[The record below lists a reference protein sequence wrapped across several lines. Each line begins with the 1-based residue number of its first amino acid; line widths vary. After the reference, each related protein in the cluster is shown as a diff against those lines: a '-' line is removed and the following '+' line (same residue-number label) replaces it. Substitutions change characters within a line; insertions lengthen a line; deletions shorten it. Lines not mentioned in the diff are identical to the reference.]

1 MRSLFIILFII
12 TFGFEALIA
21 QTILFVENFE
31 DNDFASRGW
40 YDGSKG
46 TISTAEHINGSSA
59 CFECKFLQGQRGCS
73 AGTPSR
79 HLFTET
85 DELYISYW
93 VKYSANWEGSNKP
106 YHPHEFNIMTNAD
119 DKYVGPA
126 ITHLTLYI
134 EQNEGK
140 PLLALQDSKNVD
152 QTCILQNNGNFIG
165 CDGDFNSHKF
175 SENRSI
181 AACNGIEGGFDR
193 SDCFNY
199 GGGYY
204 YSARIWDADTVYF
217 TDNQGPHYKND
228 WHHVEAYF
236 KLNSIQGGKGV
247 TDGKIRYWYDSK
259 ILISFDNI
267 IFRTAQFPD
276 MKLNQFLIAPYIGDG
291 SPIEQTMWID
301 DLIVA
306 TSPLLSYIDANI
318 NVKENSISPNP
329 AIDFIEISYPPLE
342 RGSGGVN
349 IKIYNIFGQ
358 NVSTPVCSAATPA
371 SGGQRIDV
379 SGLAPGIYFVRI
391 GDRVQKFIKI

>member
-1 MRSLFIILFII
+1 M
-12 TFGFEALIA
+12 
-21 QTILFVENFE
+21 
-31 DNDFASRGW
+31 
-40 YDGSKG
+40 
-46 TISTAEHINGSSA
+46 
-59 CFECKFLQGQRGCS
+59 
-73 AGTPSR
+73 
-79 HLFTET
+79 
-85 DELYISYW
+85 
-93 VKYSANWEGSNKP
+93 
-106 YHPHEFNIMTNAD
+106 
-119 DKYVGPA
+119 
-126 ITHLTLYI
+126 
-134 EQNEGK
+134 
-140 PLLALQDSKNVD
+140 
-152 QTCILQNNGNFIG
+152 
-165 CDGDFNSHKF
+165 
-175 SENRSI
+175 
-181 AACNGIEGGFDR
+181 
-193 SDCFNY
+193 
-199 GGGYY
+199 
-204 YSARIWDADTVYF
+204 
-217 TDNQGPHYKND
+217 
-228 WHHVEAYF
+228 EAYF

-259 ILISFDNI
+259 ILISVDNI
-267 IFRTAQFPD
+267 IVRTAPFPD
-276 MKLNQFLIAPYIGDG
+276 MKLNKFLIAPYIGDG